1 MATTSTNK
9 QPLLIDR
16 PLHEQVLLTNQ
27 ITGNADYWLTNNA
40 CTVLVDFTTSDG
52 ALIEDIYAIS
62 RHTTAYNVSLF
73 MYNSVTN
80 LRENDTS
87 SLKFIGRFATSSTAG
102 TVTHLDDLPFLL
114 APGPSVSI
122 GSANSRASGQF
133 RGLYIPKGQAL
144 WVGLAQIS
152 TAGQPTIAQ
161 APAVGASG
169 GYY

>member
-40 CTVLVDFTTSDG
+40 CTVLVDCTTSDG

-80 LRENDTS
+80 LRENDVS
-87 SLKFIGRFATSSTAG
+87 
-102 TVTHLDDLPFLL
+102 
-114 APGPSVSI
+114 PSVSI
-122 GSANSRASGQF
+122 GSANSRESGQF
-133 RGLYIPKGQAL
+133 RGLYVPKGQAL